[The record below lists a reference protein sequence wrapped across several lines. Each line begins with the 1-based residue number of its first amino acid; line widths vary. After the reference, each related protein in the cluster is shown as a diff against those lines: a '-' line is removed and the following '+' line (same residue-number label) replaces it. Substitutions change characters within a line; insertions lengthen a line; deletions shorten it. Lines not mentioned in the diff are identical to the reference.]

1 MARIFSKIISWGGD
15 VWAGAAR
22 RPGVVFAAT
31 ALALL
36 ALAVVRVDFLFK
48 LSPQTNEMYS
58 ESLVRFRYAE
68 MVMKGEAL
76 PRSDPMVQWP
86 EGFRRDDMIMPL
98 PDYAVGLS
106 YKLWAGIFG
115 APDRYA
121 FMRYF
126 MALYAATYIP
136 AAFLLFWVM
145 FRRRWPAWAATALY
159 VTCLPTFIRA
169 AGNYLREDF
178 ATPALVAATALV
190 WLLLEGEPK
199 SRGRRVAIAAALAA
213 AALYALSCWHMAQ
226 FYANVLLAVVFLA
239 ALAGRPGFY
248 GHVGFGLLVGTVA
261 AALLN
266 KPLLVKGVLWSPTV
280 AAAAALAAWGALR
293 RPATIRW
300 RLALACA
307 AAALIGAS
315 LAAAGSGAY
324 GHAYALIWSKIRLA
338 GVHPKDPTRLPV
350 DARIFWMGPYDTT
363 TLKRAL
369 VEYGPLLFV
378 AAGAFVWSCV
388 NRLRRRGRRTGVEAF
403 FPTTM
408 TVVTAALY
416 WLLVRLT
423 IFFAPWAAA
432 WAVLPAA
439 RARRWW
445 AKTLAAAAVA
455 ALLAFQIFWATNY
468 DRPNW
473 PRRVAE
479 LLPESEDPLWD
490 YGKSDNEVFFWL
502 KDNTP
507 EGAAVLGQFG
517 FSASVMYWGE
527 RPVALHP
534 MFEVPAIRT
543 KIVEASRAY
552 MGPEDDF
559 YRLCRRWR
567 ISYVVFN
574 APVFLVY
581 EPPGDRYFAAAPDPP
596 EDAVGMKMLYRPES
610 LTRFRLVRET
620 YSFRVFEVGPP
631 YDGYVARRYHP
642 YFDNSVFPELPSPER
657 YQQVADAIERA
668 GEHYHRALGL
678 ERAKRWSKAAAQYGI
693 TLSLHRD
700 YEEAEL
706 RLGYCLAQLQRY
718 DEAAPHFRRWLYLE
732 PDDPTGH
739 VYMGSYYFST
749 GAFEGALREYRRAYE
764 LNPDD
769 PENLERIRLTEK
781 MMAGS

>member
-1 MARIFSKIISWGGD
+1 MVRIFSKIISWGGA

-31 ALALL
+31 ALGLL
-36 ALAVVRVDFLFK
+36 ALAAVRVDFLFK

-86 EGFRRDDMIMPL
+86 EGFRRDEMIMPL

-106 YKLWAGIFG
+106 YRVWAAIFG

-126 MALYAATYIP
+126 MALYAATYVP

-159 VTCLPTFIRA
+159 ATCLPTFIRA

-178 ATPALVAATALV
+178 ATPALVAATALT
-190 WLLLEGEPK
+190 WLLLRGE
-199 SRGRRVAIAAALAA
+199 SVGRGKRIAVTAALAA
-213 AALYALSCWHMAQ
+213 AVLYALSCWHMAQ

-239 ALAGRPGFY
+239 ALAGRPGLY
-248 GHVGFGLLVGTVA
+248 GHIGFGLLLGTVA

-280 AAAAALAAWGALR
+280 AAAAALGAWGVLR
-293 RPATIRW
+293 RPATVRW

-307 AAALIGAS
+307 AAALMGVS

-324 GHAYALIWSKIRLA
+324 GHAYALIWSKLRLA
-338 GVHPKDPTRLPV
+338 GVHPKDPTRLPI
-350 DARIFWMGPYDTT
+350 DARIFWMGPYDTA

-388 NRLRRRGRRTGVEAF
+388 NRLRRRGRRTAVEAF
-403 FPTTM
+403 FSTAM
-408 TVVTAALY
+408 TVVTAVLY

-445 AKTLAAAAVA
+445 AKALAAATVV

-473 PRRVAE
+473 PRRMAE
-479 LLPESEDPLWD
+479 LLPEAEDPLWD
-490 YGKSDNEVFFWL
+490 YGKSDNEIFFWL

-507 EGAAVLGQFG
+507 EGAGVLGQFG

-534 MFEVPAIRT
+534 MFEVPEIRT

-581 EPPGDRYFAAAPDPP
+581 QPPGDRYFAAAPDPP
-596 EDAVGMKMLYRPES
+596 EDAVGMKMLFRPES
-610 LTRFRLVRET
+610 LTRFRLIHET
-620 YSFRVFEVGPP
+620 CSFRVFEVGPA
-631 YDGYVARRYHP
+631 YGGYVARRYHP
-642 YFDNSVFPELPSPER
+642 YFDNSLFSGLPSPGR
-657 YQQVADAIERA
+657 YREVADAIERA
-668 GEHYHRALGL
+668 GEHYNRALGL
-678 ERAKRWSKAAAQYGI
+678 ERAKRWSKAAAEYGI
-693 TLSLHRD
+693 ALSLHRD
-700 YEEAEL
+700 YEEAER
-706 RLGYCLAQLQRY
+706 RLGYCLAQLGRY
-718 DEAAPHFRRWLYLE
+718 DEAEPHFRRWLYLE

-739 VYMGSYYFST
+739 TYMGSYYFST
-749 GAFEGALREYRRAYE
+749 GSYEDALREYRRAYK

-769 PENLERIRLTEK
+769 AENLERIRLTEK
-781 MMAGS
+781 MMAGG